1 VKVTDLRLRPVRMA
15 LDKPIGN
22 ATATITE
29 ISCIAVFL
37 DTDEGLTG
45 ENLIF
50 TIRPEQVPLL
60 MAMVEVLREAVIG
73 KTPEEAPK
81 FWAEAWRRINFIG
94 FTGVSIMGISAI
106 DGALWDLNGKQ
117 SGRSIA
123 NLLGRVRDRVPTY
136 ASAGLWINQTISEI
150 VAQADGFIDSGH
162 TGMKLRLA
170 GNADFDL
177 PRIAAVRQAIGPD
190 VALMVDVNQGLDAK
204 AAIALGQRM
213 AAYDI
218 AWFEEPVPAH
228 DLEASARVAAALDMP
243 IASGENDY
251 ARYGF
256 RRLLE
261 ARAADIWMP
270 DLQRVGGVTEF
281 HRVSALAA
289 AYDIPVSS
297 HLFPEMSLQVM
308 ASAPTGALLEH
319 VDWFAPL
326 YRETLQVVDGHIAV
340 PDGPGWGMTL
350 DPDALAHFARDR

>member
-1 VKVTDLRLRPVRMA
+1 MRVTDLRLRPLRMT

-22 ATATITE
+22 ATATIHE

-60 MAMVEVLREAVIG
+60 AAAIEVLRDAVIG
-73 KTPEEAPK
+73 RKPEEAPM

-94 FTGVSIMGISAI
+94 FTGVSIMGIAAI
-106 DGALWDLNGKQ
+106 DGALWDLSGKR
-117 SGRSIA
+117 SGRPICD
-123 NLLGRVRDRVPTY
+123 LLGRVRNSVPTY
-136 ASAGLWINQTISEI
+136 ASAGLWINQTTAELIT
-150 VAQADGFIDSGH
+150 QAEAFLAGGH
-162 TGMKLRLA
+162 TAMKMRLA
-170 GNADFDL
+170 GDAEFDL
-177 PRIAAVRQAIGPD
+177 PRISAVRKAVGPG
-190 VALMVDVNQGLDAK
+190 VTLMVDANQGLNAK

-213 AAYDI
+213 AQYDI

-228 DLEASARVAAALDMP
+228 DLERSCEVASALDMP
-243 IASGENDY
+243 VASGENEY
-251 ARYGF
+251 TRYGF
-256 RRLLE
+256 RRMLE

-281 HRVSALAA
+281 HRVSGLAA
-289 AYDIPVSS
+289 SYDIPLSS

-308 ASAPTGALLEH
+308 ASAPTGTLLEH

-326 YRETLQVVDGHIAV
+326 YREKLSVSDGQIAV
-340 PDGPGWGMTL
+340 PQGPGWGMTL
-350 DPDALAHFARDR
+350 NPEALTHFAWDP